1 MKPYIN
7 WEPEED
13 QYLRS
18 GERMLHEKIHAIK
31 YFNHD
36 FQARPDRLE
45 YLRLGEKVA
54 GKTISGTV
62 LDIGCGNGYS
72 SVHIC
77 ETRDIKQ
84 VHAMECD
91 VPAVDKLIR
100 ANFNN
105 SNVPEELYKL
115 ILGSFNKINN
125 KEYYDFVIS
134 LGAIHHSSNLLVT
147 MREIYDCLKPG
158 GFFIAHEPYL
168 ADTTQNS
175 EYIEK
180 SQTFKNVQG
189 LIRVRESERDDHF
202 FRKCEYMTA
211 FYHSGFIVNVNDVE
225 PDGEIKN
232 AVMTLEKPLEK
243 PSFIPHSWGTE

>member
-7 WEPEED
+7 WKPEED

-18 GERMLHEKIHAIK
+18 GERLLHEQIHDIK
-31 YFNHD
+31 YSNNEFKHH
-36 FQARPDRLE
+36 PDRLK
-45 YLRLGEKVA
+45 YLRLGEEMA
-54 GKTISGTV
+54 GQTISGTV

-77 ETRDIKQ
+77 KTRDIEQ
-84 VHAMECD
+84 IHTMECD

-105 SNVPEELYKL
+105 NNIPEELYEL
-115 ILGSFNKINN
+115 ILGSFNKIPN

-147 MREIYDCLKPG
+147 MREIYGCLKPG

-175 EYIEK
+175 VYVEK
-180 SQTFKNVQG
+180 SREFKKVQG
-189 LIRVRESERDDHF
+189 LIEIQESERDDHF

-211 FYHSGFIVNVNDVE
+211 FYHSGFIVNVNDVKSK
-225 PDGEIKN
+225 GEINN
-232 AVMTLEKPLEK
+232 AVMVLKKPLEK
-243 PSFIPHSWGTE
+243 PSFIPHSWIAE